1 VRLVYWRSGTG
12 PSRGLFLLALAGL
25 FVVAL
30 VLVRFDISA
39 SNHLFSGQ
47 TALASFAVGNHSA
60 FKASAGGLD
69 YGKLPLAFE
78 LNQGQSDPDVRFLA
92 RGPGYGIFLT
102 SDGAVLSFRSANPQ
116 SPAEKIS
123 AVRMQFAAARADV
136 ELSGTD
142 RLPGKSNYFIGNDP
156 AKWHLDLPQFARIQY
171 HDLYP
176 GIDLIFHGNQ
186 GRLEYDFEIA
196 PGADPGSIQLG
207 FENAGKLAVDSG
219 GDLVL
224 SHKAGAIRFET
235 PRAYQQ
241 IGSKKK
247 LINAQFVLSEGRVGF
262 KLGSYD
268 RSRALIIDPVL
279 SYLTY
284 VGGSGDEAC
293 PGSAMIMVGT
303 TPSPPPG
310 CPALAVDS
318 AGNTYVA
325 GSTTST
331 DFPTTPNPTT
341 DTQPLQSTLVSPP
354 DVFVTKV
361 NAVGNAIVFSTYLG
375 GHGIDS
381 SAGLALNSGFDP
393 VVAGSTTSADFPTSM
408 GTAFQSTA
416 LNPRAQ
422 HAFVTELDP
431 NGHSLVY
438 STYLSGTGAESA
450 SGVAVDFRNK
460 IYVLG
465 TTTSKDQPSATS
477 SFPATLGAF
486 QTVNGAT
493 SQFFLSKIDP
503 TLPGFSSLAY
513 STYFGGSSPINAL
526 TLGGGIAVDASAN
539 VYITGGTN
547 FQHTG
552 TSSASAPDFPILNAY
567 QGCLNTPPT
576 STTPT
581 NCSNSTPNITD
592 AFIAKINPTPASG
605 SQLLYSSYLGGTG
618 NDVGYGIAVDSGL
631 QAYVTG
637 STDSG
642 DFAIPTATVPFQL
655 HNGGGTDAFVAK
667 FGNPC
672 SGSTCTTTTL
682 PLNYFSYLGG
692 AGTDVGLGIVA
703 DSSQGAHVTGW
714 TNSDDFP
721 LNQTVNTPIQRTR
734 AGGVDA
740 FVSRVD
746 TTATSATAAGHSG
759 TYLGGSSDDFGTSI
773 ANDAQGNTYVAGET
787 ASGSFLPP
795 SPVPVHLGPLHSVNA
810 VARDAFVSKL
820 GPIAN
825 LAVTEIVSPTSAGVG
840 NQVTFTY
847 TIVNNGDLINGIV
860 FTDAV
865 PANATFVSASSSPGQ
880 SSCGAT
886 NGVVICPVGSLNGGA
901 SATVR
906 VIFTPSAVGPLSD
919 GGRVSVFGANAV
931 FTPAPPPAVAA
942 VNDFAVSVSPN
953 TITVAAGTPAT
964 YTVTVTPTGSFPE
977 SVSLS
982 AAGAPSGAS
991 PATSFPN
998 GSSIASLTS
1007 GPQSR
1012 LLVINTAARVTTP
1025 ASLLHNRRLFY
1036 VTWMPV
1042 SGFVLLGVGLSLEKS
1057 RRHLTALLLT
1067 VFICLIIFQ
1076 AGCGS
1081 SSSKTITTGTP
1092 AGTYPITVSATSGSA
1107 TRTEQVILI
1116 VE

>member
-1 VRLVYWRSGTG
+1 VRLVCGRSGTG
-12 PSRGLFLLALAGL
+12 SSRGLFLAAVAGL
-25 FVVAL
+25 LVVAL
-30 VLVRFDISA
+30 VLRRFDMSVF
-39 SNHLFSGQ
+39 NHLLSGQ
-47 TALASFAVGNHSA
+47 TALAPFAVRNHSPS
-60 FKASAGGLD
+60 KARTGRLD
-69 YGKLPLAFE
+69 YGRLPLAFE
-78 LNQGQSDPDVRFLA
+78 PNQGQSDPDVKFLA
-92 RGPGYGIFLT
+92 HGPGYGIFLT
-102 SDGAVLSFRSANPQ
+102 SDGAVLWFRSANPH
-116 SPAEKIS
+116 SSGEKIS
-123 AVRMQFAAARADV
+123 AVRMQFVGARGTL

-142 RLPGKSNYFIGNDP
+142 RLPGTSNYFIGNDP
-156 AKWHLDLPQFARIQY
+156 AKWHRDLPQFARVQD

-196 PGADPGSIQLG
+196 PGGDPGAIQLG
-207 FENAGKLAVDSG
+207 FQNAGKLAVDSR

-224 SHKAGAIRFET
+224 SDRAGAIRFEA

-241 IGSKKK
+241 IGTKGT
-247 LINAQFVLSEGRVGF
+247 LINARFVLRDDGKVGF
-262 KLGSYD
+262 QLGSYD
-268 RSRALIIDPVL
+268 RSRVLIIDPVL
-279 SYLTY
+279 SYLTF
-284 VGGSGDEAC
+284 VGGTGDEAC
-293 PGSAMIMVGT
+293 PASARILVGT
-303 TPSPPPG
+303 ISSPPPG

-325 GSTTST
+325 GSTASA

-341 DTQPLQSTLVSPP
+341 DTLPLQSTLASPP
-354 DVFVTKV
+354 DVFVTKI
-361 NAVGNAIVFSTYLG
+361 NAAGNAIVFSTYLG

-381 SAGLALNSGFDP
+381 SAGLALNSGLDP
-393 VVAGSTTSADFPTSM
+393 VVAGSTTSTDFPISP

-416 LNPRAQ
+416 LNPSAQ

-431 NGHSLVY
+431 NGHALVY
-438 STYLSGTGAESA
+438 STYLSGTGTEAA

-465 TTTSKDQPSATS
+465 TTTSKDQPSASS

-503 TLPGFSSLAY
+503 TLAGFSSLAY
-513 STYFGGSSPINAL
+513 STYFGGSTPTNAL

-547 FQHTG
+547 FEHTG
-552 TSSASAPDFPILNAY
+552 TSSATAPDFPILNAY

-581 NCSNSTPNITD
+581 NCSNTSANTD

-618 NDVGYGIAVDSGL
+618 DDVGYGVAVDSGL

-637 STDSG
+637 STTSN
-642 DFAIPTATVPFQL
+642 DFVKPAGTVPFQPA
-655 HNGGGTDAFVAK
+655 NGGGVDAFVAK

-672 SGSTCTTTTL
+672 TGSACTTTTL

-692 AGTDVGLGIVA
+692 ANTDVGLGIVT

-714 TNSDDFP
+714 TNSGDFP
-721 LNQTVNTPIQRTR
+721 LNKPVNTPIQGSL
-734 AGGVDA
+734 AGGIDA

-746 TTATSATAAGHSG
+746 TTATSATAMGHSG
-759 TYLGGSSDDFGTSI
+759 TYLGGAANDFGTSI
-773 ANDAQGNTYVAGET
+773 ANDAQGNTYAAGET
-787 ASGSFLPP
+787 ASGSFSTPT
-795 SPVPVHLGPLHSVNA
+795 PVQHLGPGGGI
-810 VARDAFVSKL
+810 DAFVSKL
-820 GPIAN
+820 GPIAK
-825 LAVTEIVSPTSAGVG
+825 LKVTETVSPTPVGVG

-847 TIVNNGDLINGIV
+847 TILNNGDFINGIV

-886 NGVVICPVGSLNGGA
+886 NGVVSCSVGSLNGGA

-906 VIFTPSAVGPLSD
+906 VIFTPSAASPLSD
-919 GGRVSVFGANAV
+919 GGIVSVLGTNAQ
-931 FTPAPPPAVAA
+931 FTAAPAVAA

-953 TITVAAGTPAT
+953 TITAAAGIPAT

-982 AAGAPSGAS
+982 ASGAPSGAS
-991 PATSFPN
+991 PAASFPN
-998 GSSIASLTS
+998 GSSITSLTS

-1025 ASLLHNRRLFY
+1025 ASLLHNRHLFY

-1042 SGFVLLGVGLSLEKS
+1042 SGFVLLGLGISLERS
-1057 RRHLTALLLT
+1057 RRYLKAWLLT
-1067 VFICLIIFQ
+1067 VFIGLIVLQ

-1081 SSSKTITTGTP
+1081 SRSKSTTTGTP
-1092 AGTYPITVSATSGSA
+1092 AGTYPITVTATSGSVS
-1107 TRTEQVILI
+1107 RTQQVILI
-1116 VE
+1116 VQ